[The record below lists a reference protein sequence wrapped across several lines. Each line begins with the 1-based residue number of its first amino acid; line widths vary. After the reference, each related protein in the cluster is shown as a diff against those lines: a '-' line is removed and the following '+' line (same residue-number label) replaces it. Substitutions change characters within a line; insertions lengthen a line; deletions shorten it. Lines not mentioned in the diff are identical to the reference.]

1 MAAFDPKS
9 PHTLL
14 SCAEMARADRLTI
27 ESGMRGEDLMEAAG
41 RAVAEEA
48 LARHQAE
55 RAVVLAGPG
64 NNGGDGWVAARRLA
78 EAGVAVHVASS
89 VPRQALRG
97 DAATMAARYQGPVA
111 GFDDSALADADLVI
125 DALFGA
131 GLSRPVAG
139 AAAAMIEAAGVRP
152 AFRVA
157 VDVPSG
163 ISGDDGQVE
172 GCAFRA
178 DLTVTFFRKKPGH
191 LLVPG
196 RFHCGEVVVRDI
208 GIAARVL
215 DEVAPKTF
223 ENSPGLWR
231 PFWPALDPAGHKYA
245 RGHGLIVGGT
255 PPALG
260 ASRLAALAAL
270 RTGAGLVT
278 LATPAEGY
286 AIQATALTEVMVAPF
301 AAQAELRRMLGDRRR
316 NALAIGPG
324 SGVGAAT
331 RRRVQAL
338 LGTARP
344 TVLDAD
350 ALTAFADAP
359 GDLFGAIRGPAILTP
374 HGGEFRRLF
383 PAHAD
388 HDKLA
393 ATRAAAAEAGAVV
406 VHKGPD
412 TVIAAPD
419 GTAAIEATAPPHLAT
434 AGSGDVLTGILLG
447 CLAQG
452 MEALPAALAGVSLH
466 AAAARSFGRGMIAG
480 DLVGALPEALA
491 GLSLP

>member
-9 PHTLL
+9 PHALL
-14 SCAEMARADRLTI
+14 SCAEMAQADRLTI
-27 ESGMRGEDLMEAAG
+27 ESGIRGEDLMEAAG

-48 LARHQAE
+48 LARHRAE

-64 NNGGDGWVAARRLA
+64 NNGGDGWVAARHLA

-89 VPRQALRG
+89 VPREALRG

-111 GFDDSALADADLVI
+111 TFDDSALADADLVI

-139 AAAAMIEAAGVRP
+139 AAAAMIETANARP

-157 VDVPSG
+157 VDVPTG

-223 ENSPGLWR
+223 ENAPGLWR
-231 PFWPALDPAGHKYA
+231 PLWPPLDPAGHKYA
-245 RGHGLIVGGT
+245 RGHGLIIGGT

-301 AAQAELRRMLGDRRR
+301 ATQADLRRILADRRR

-350 ALTAFADAP
+350 ALT
-359 GDLFGAIRGPAILTP
+359 
-374 HGGEFRRLF
+374 
-383 PAHAD
+383 
-388 HDKLA
+388 
-393 ATRAAAAEAGAVV
+393 
-406 VHKGPD
+406 
-412 TVIAAPD
+412 
-419 GTAAIEATAPPHLAT
+419 
-434 AGSGDVLTGILLG
+434 
-447 CLAQG
+447 
-452 MEALPAALAGVSLH
+452 
-466 AAAARSFGRGMIAG
+466 
-480 DLVGALPEALA
+480 
-491 GLSLP
+491 